1 VKYPKYRQ
9 LKRVYE
15 IKGEKIV
22 WGLTA
27 GQIESLLELYSRSN
41 TYRNKIGKL
50 LTTMSAAQLGAICI
64 HGETSDKFQ
73 TWFPALKS
81 LALNNIREVRIL
93 SAISVSTD
101 DPAIRD
107 TAQRMMKDIHERS
120 RHEEAPVPF

>member
-1 VKYPKYRQ
+1 MNYPKYRQ

-27 GQIESLLELYSRSN
+27 GQIESLLELYSKSN
-41 TYRNKIGKL
+41 IYRRRIEKL
-50 LTTMSAAQLGAICI
+50 MTSMSSTQLGAICI
-64 HGETSDKFQ
+64 HSEIPDKYL
-73 TWFPALKS
+73 TCFPSMKSHALK
-81 LALNNIREVRIL
+81 NIGEVRIL

-101 DPAIRD
+101 DPSIRD

-120 RHEEAPVPF
+120 NHVEAPAP